1 MNSLPEAGYTPHKVS
16 GTHYPNFGRVAFARI
31 APYIGPQQG
40 ADMAE
45 PTIKEL
51 QGERNRLWAEAR
63 LKGLPVGSAQ
73 RDRIAAL
80 DVIIRER
87 KAATAIP
94 SKRPKKQPPPDT
106 AK

>member
-1 MNSLPEAGYTPHKVS
+1 MARAKGAGMS
-16 GTHYPNFGRVAFARI
+16 
-31 APYIGPQQG
+31 
-40 ADMAE
+40 E
-45 PTIKEL
+45 PSIKEL

-80 DVIIRER
+80 DVLIRER

-94 SKRPKKQPPPDT
+94 SKRPKKLPAPDAAAPSAT
-106 AK
+106 DESSPEPNA